1 MFTRQYK
8 IYYTTV
14 NSSFFTEFFSF
25 YTNKVFNFKT
35 NKIFSKSSSQL
46 DTAVL
51 FWYSIETFST
61 FFFLKDIFYK
71 SRQKSFSL
79 TAIDNNSFFFLP
91 INENLSILKVFY
103 KEFNILFLEKLTF
116 NFLNAWNRIPD
127 YEKKYMELIKN
138 KKNTFLINVPK
149 SEVNENTLLQIQNK
163 FLSSFNIKFQF
174 GFNIEYGQYAYF
186 FFSFFR
192 II

>member
-1 MFTRQYK
+1 
-8 IYYTTV
+8 
-14 NSSFFTEFFSF
+14 
-25 YTNKVFNFKT
+25 
-35 NKIFSKSSSQL
+35 
-46 DTAVL
+46 
-51 FWYSIETFST
+51 
-61 FFFLKDIFYK
+61 
-71 SRQKSFSL
+71 
-79 TAIDNNSFFFLP
+79 
-91 INENLSILKVFY
+91 
-103 KEFNILFLEKLTF
+103 
-116 NFLNAWNRIPD
+116 
-127 YEKKYMELIKN
+127 MELIKN